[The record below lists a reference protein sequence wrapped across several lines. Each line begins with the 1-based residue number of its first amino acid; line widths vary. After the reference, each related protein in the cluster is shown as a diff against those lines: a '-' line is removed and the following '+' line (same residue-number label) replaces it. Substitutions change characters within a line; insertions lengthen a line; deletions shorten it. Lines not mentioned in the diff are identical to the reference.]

1 MKSFLSN
8 DEALFDFKVIDKSV
22 KLINMVVVQLA
33 ERCIWDAEVA
43 GSSPAYHT
51 K

>member
-22 KLINMVVVQLA
+22 KNYNLDMEELVNLA
-33 ERCIWDAEVA
+33 GFGNR
-43 GSSPAYHT
+43 SML
-51 K
+51 